1 MARVTLLVALRVVLA
16 LIVVLL
22 LGATGIVDVRP
33 AWGAVPPVPAI
44 SGPVN
49 GPGLMY
55 PNPPV
60 NVVPTAAKV
69 EDFPYIT
76 EEFFVSGTI
85 ADAPFTTRIIVR
97 RPKDVKAFSG
107 TVVAEALH
115 AGGRSLVFEWSRVS
129 ILTRN
134 HMFVEIVHSPANINL
149 LETFN
154 AERYASLTIA
164 NGQTNDVIAQV
175 GRLVK
180 SRVGPFAPYDIRQ
193 ITLMGT
199 SASSGTVRNY
209 LAAHP
214 NLRMP
219 DGKPIFDGFLLTS
232 TNGNTPLPVVDVP
245 MIQMPTQTEVVT
257 HAEAGIKY
265 RRPDSD
271 DPANRFR
278 LYEVAGM
285 PHNNARDNP
294 GFQNDPCTLPVTDF
308 HAGAFTGLALNHLVN
323 WIARGTVPPRAPY
336 IEVDQNTA
344 NDGSHL
350 ALDELGNAKGGIRNV
365 WVEVP
370 IATYGVFG
378 KGKAP
383 AQDRLCQLAGTE
395 VPLPEATLRKL
406 YRNKEDYVSRVT
418 RRLQELA
425 TAGWFLPEYVDAVR
439 ADAAATSMP

>member
-1 MARVTLLVALRVVLA
+1 MIKILKFALLVVVVAAAML
-16 LIVVLL
+16 V
-22 LGATGIVDVRP
+22 LGALGIVEP
-33 AWGAVPPVPAI
+33 PSAWGAVAPVPAI
-44 SGPVN
+44 SGPVG
-49 GPGLMY
+49 GPGMMY

-60 NVVPTAAKV
+60 NIVAGATKV
-69 EDFPYIT
+69 EDFPYLT
-76 EEFFVSGTI
+76 EEYFVSGTI
-85 ADAPFTTRIIVR
+85 ADAPYTTRIIVR
-97 RPKDVKAFSG
+97 RPKDAKAFSG

-149 LETFN
+149 LKTFN
-154 AERYASLTIA
+154 AERYASLNIA

-175 GRLVK
+175 GRLIK
-180 SRVGPFAPYDIRQ
+180 SRSGPFAAYDVRR

-219 DGKPIFDGFLLTS
+219 DNGPIFDGFLLTS
-232 TNGNTPLPVVDVP
+232 TNGNTPLPIVDVP

-271 DPANRFR
+271 DAGNRFR

-285 PHNNARDNP
+285 PHNNSRDNL
-294 GFQNDPCTLPVTDF
+294 GFQGDPCTLPVTDF
-308 HAGAFTGLALNHLVN
+308 HAGAFTALALNHLVE
-323 WIARGTVPPRAPY
+323 WIANGRTPPRVPY
-336 IEVDQNTA
+336 IEVDQNPA
-344 NDGSHL
+344 NDGSPL
-350 ALDELGNAKGGIRNV
+350 ALDEFGNAKGGVRNV
-365 WVEVP
+365 WVDVP

-378 KGKAP
+378 KGKTP

-395 VPLPEATLRKL
+395 VALPEATLRKL
-406 YRNKEDYVSRVT
+406 YKGKDDYLARVN
-418 RRLQELA
+418 RRLQEVVA
-425 TAGWFLPEYVDAVR
+425 AGWFLPEYADAVR
-439 ADAAATSMP
+439 ADAKAAVIP